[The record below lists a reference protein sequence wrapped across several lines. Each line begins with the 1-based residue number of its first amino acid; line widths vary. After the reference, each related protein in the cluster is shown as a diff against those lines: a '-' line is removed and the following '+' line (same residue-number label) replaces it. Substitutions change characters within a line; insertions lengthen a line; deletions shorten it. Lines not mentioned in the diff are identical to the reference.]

1 MRRRAGSLA
10 GSGCRLRV
18 YRAFLSRRP
27 AVAHLKAVLLLQH
40 LSGPMRLGLGTPAPP
55 AASAGGPGLRGVRAV
70 ELEGAR
76 VSRSTFHR
84 APCRLLYSCGAGCVG
99 WIF

>member
-1 MRRRAGSLA
+1 VCDAAARGLSRG
-10 GSGCRLRV
+10 LRV

-40 LSGPMRLGLGTPAPP
+40 LSGPMRLGLGTPAPR
-55 AASAGGPGLRGVRAV
+55 GVRLRVSGVRAV
-70 ELEGAR
+70 EGAR